1 MRRVGR
7 QYRRGIGETVS
18 SEDKKFGVGQNPI
31 EQERTIDIIKPTDKA
46 TTDRLLEMI
55 NQMYPTAAPHQ
66 QQALD
71 FWRIQLAQGNMT
83 DQVKY
88 EFLQR
93 FHMWLLGRGNEVDTS
108 KTMWGRGNAAVH
120 NPQVAAYIDQFAKK
134 RLEYA
139 LLLSLL
145 QNRVPETLNGYYL
158 YFKYIVNGNLKL
170 ATAADGT
177 SFYDLSHEDFLAD
190 FDMMVQEFEKGRPGY
205 AEIIKPAMQRP
216 ANVKAFG
223 GEGATPS
230 DPYPAAWYS
239 RTTHELDSK
248 ANDEKAVQSIANRYG
263 INAPAQSGKGGAH
276 GTPQPFGGSAVNQ
289 GGEYKVQSAAQE
301 RRDNTN
307 DASNPS
313 IAPFTDA
320 SGMPINESSGFY
332 NKDISGDTFEVLGA
346 GSTNLDT
353 SEIESMTP
361 VKAKSHIPP
370 ESPFIEGTPTARLT
384 PSKDKGELSPRND
397 TPPTQPLELTEDEI
411 RMEKWMTGARL
422 IRDVSDQE
430 QRVESTANV
439 NPVVEGPL
447 QTLVQQMSSLDMA
460 RSMDESLLNL
470 SDDAKEKA
478 FRNAQTIAKLEIKSL
493 KNPKLL
499 DKATSEVRDA
509 VLAWRKHLA
518 DQNVSTSHVRQ
529 FFNIGKQ
536 RQRDAAGRFVKTP
549 RNV

>member
-1 MRRVGR
+1 M
-7 QYRRGIGETVS
+7 Q
-18 SEDKKFGVGQNPI
+18 
-31 EQERTIDIIKPTDKA
+31 
-46 TTDRLLEMI
+46 
-55 NQMYPTAAPHQ
+55 
-66 QQALD
+66 
-71 FWRIQLAQGNMT
+71 
-83 DQVKY
+83 
-88 EFLQR
+88 
-93 FHMWLLGRGNEVDTS
+93 
-108 KTMWGRGNAAVH
+108 
-120 NPQVAAYIDQFAKK
+120 
-134 RLEYA
+134 
-139 LLLSLL
+139 
-145 QNRVPETLNGYYL
+145 
-158 YFKYIVNGNLKL
+158 YIVNGNLKL

-276 GTPQPFGGSAVNQ
+276 GTPQPFGGSAENQ
-289 GGEYKVQSAAQE
+289 GGEYEVQSAAQE

-307 DASNPS
+307 DTSDAS
-313 IAPFTDA
+313 IVPFTGA
-320 SGMPINESSGFY
+320 SGMPIDESSGFY
-332 NKDISGDTFEVLGA
+332 NKDISGDTFEVLSN

-361 VKAKSHIPP
+361 VRAKSHIPP
-370 ESPFIEGTPTARLT
+370 NSPFIEGTPTTRLT
-384 PSKDKGELSPRND
+384 PSKEKDKLSPQND
-397 TPPTQPLELTEDEI
+397 TPPTQPLELTQDDI
-411 RMEKWMTGARL
+411 RMEKWMTEMRA
-422 IRDVSDQE
+422 IQDVSDQE
-430 QRVESTANV
+430 ERAESIANV

-447 QTLVQQMSSLDMA
+447 QELVQQMSSLNMA
-460 RSMDESLLNL
+460 QSRDESLLNL

-478 FRNAQTIAKLEIKSL
+478 FRNARSIAKLEIKSL
-493 KNPKLL
+493 KNPKILA
-499 DKATSEVRDA
+499 KAAPAVRDA

-518 DQNVSTSHVRQ
+518 DQNVSTTQVRQ